1 MSRIPLALCA
11 LLLTA
16 CHQQIS
22 KAPSKLEP
30 VVLAQDGRGFIC
42 MPSRRPFHPWGNNYG
57 CAERLIED
65 FWASDWPTVA
75 RDFQEMKSMGANV
88 VRVHFQFG
96 RFMLNQDKLNPD
108 ALRQLARLV
117 QLSEQ
122 TGLYLDITGLAC
134 YRKADVPAWYDA
146 LSESSRW
153 QAQARFWE
161 GVAAHAPTAPPSSV
175 TISLTN
181 PASRADNGNRAT
193 GISARWAG
201 ITSANSSTSIR
212 PAGSARRSPANGSKP

>member
-161 GVAAHAPTAPPSSV
+161 GVAAQCAHS
-175 TISLTN
+175 
-181 PASRADNGNRAT
+181 PAIFCYDLINEPGV
-193 GISARWAG
+193 AG
-201 ITSANSSTSIR
+201 GQRQPGDWYFGALGGYNFCQFINLDQ
-212 PAGSARRSPANGSKP
+212 AGRRARRSPANGSKP